1 MSLLGRRHLGG
12 RMTTEN
18 VPAVAGVERFYD
30 VADLI
35 LTTIWG
41 RNWHVGYWDSSDSE
55 ASNADAVQRLNDVL
69 AATLRVGPGNRVLD
83 VGCGIGEPALRL
95 AEVTGAEVVG
105 VTIAEQQVVEGNRR
119 AAELGL
125 ADRATFQLGDGLNLP
140 FQDGAFDAA
149 WEIESGIHMDRARM
163 IAEMARVVRPG
174 GRVLVADLAMPEGP
188 ARETPEE
195 RRAMLESMAL
205 VQVPTVDDYH
215 KMIADAGLRLVELSD
230 ITPHTRK
237 TNERMA
243 EAARQHY
250 DVLVAERGRDAGDIL
265 DMMMTSI
272 DVRYVVVV
280 ADRPMAS

>member
-1 MSLLGRRHLGG
+1 
-12 RMTTEN
+12 MTTED
-18 VPAVAGVERFYD
+18 VPTIAGVERFYD

-69 AATLRVGPGNRVLD
+69 GAKLRVGPGERVLD

-95 AEVTGAEVVG
+95 AEATGAEVVG
-105 VTIAEQQVVEGNRR
+105 VTIAEPQVVAANRR
-119 AAELGL
+119 AVELGL
-125 ADRATFQLGDGLNLP
+125 AGRATFQLGDGLNLP
-140 FQDGAFDAA
+140 FHDGSFDAA
-149 WEIESGIHMDRARM
+149 WEIEAGIHMDRSRM

-188 ARETPEE
+188 AQDTQEE
-195 RRAMLESMAL
+195 HDAMLESMAL
-205 VQVPTVDDYH
+205 VQVPTFDEYRT
-215 KMIADAGLRLVELSD
+215 MINEAGLRLVELSD
-230 ITPHTRK
+230 FTPHTRK
-237 TNERMA
+237 TNERIA

-250 DVLVAERGRDAGDIL
+250 DALVAERGQAAGDIL

-272 DVRYVVVV
+272 DVRYVVIV
-280 ADRPMAS
+280 ADRPVGS